1 MKQIEILDKTY
12 LYEIIRRGGDY
23 DSASWSETNFYKP
36 TPIIKTRKKYIFWGP
51 EVSDLEYEG
60 LFSIEIDIESER
72 YTKEEITQKILKEI
86 AKLNRKEEIK
96 RGEIIAT
103 HEDARIFID
112 AITNPPAPNDKL
124 KEAAAT
130 HIKRYT
136 DKDMTSFVS
145 FVGKNY
151 IKAKGY
157 YYMKGDFE
165 KKHKV
170 SIHQILA
177 EFKKKNLVV

>member
-1 MKQIEILDKTY
+1 MKQIELQDRTF
-12 LYEIIRRGGDY
+12 LYEVLRHSGDY
-23 DSASWSETNFYKP
+23 DSSSWSVTKFYNP

-51 EVSDLEYEG
+51 EVTHLEYED
-60 LFSIEIDIESER
+60 LFSMDVDIESEG

-86 AKLNRKEEIK
+86 AKLNRKEEIE
-96 RGEIIAT
+96 RGEIIASPENT
-103 HEDARIFID
+103 SNF
-112 AITNPPAPNDKL
+112 NQ
-124 KEAAAT
+124 
-130 HIKRYT
+130 YT

-165 KKHKV
+165 KKHKL
-170 SIHQILA
+170 SIHQILG
-177 EFKKKNLVV
+177 EFKKKNLVVQNKVVSL

>member
-1 MKQIEILDKTY
+1 MKQIELQDRTY
-12 LYEIIRRGGDY
+12 LYEVLRHSGDY
-23 DSASWSETNFYKP
+23 DSSSWSVTKFYNP

-51 EVSDLEYEG
+51 EVTHLEYED
-60 LFSIEIDIESER
+60 LFSMDVDIESEG
-72 YTKEEITQKILKEI
+72 YTKEEITRKILKEI
-86 AKLNRKEEIK
+86 AKLNRKEEIE
-96 RGEIIAT
+96 RGEIIASPENT
-103 HEDARIFID
+103 L
-112 AITNPPAPNDKL
+112 NVNQ
-124 KEAAAT
+124 
-130 HIKRYT
+130 YT

-165 KKHKV
+165 KKHKL
-170 SIHQILA
+170 SIHQILG